1 MVSSKQG
8 EMRRVAGTQG
18 GGDVLDDTSQ
28 EKVLSSSFSLM
39 SSERRGRKCNAG
51 LTLQQEGRTAGK
63 GCNYVPEPHSV

>member
-39 SSERRGRKCNAG
+39 SSVSAEEGNQCRTDSSTGGKDCRQG
-51 LTLQQEGRTAGK
+51 L
-63 GCNYVPEPHSV
+63 

>member
-28 EKVLSSSFSLM
+28 GKVLSSSFSLM
-39 SSERRGRKCNAG
+39 SSVSAEEGNAM
-51 LTLQQEGRTAGK
+51 QD
-63 GCNYVPEPHSV
+63 